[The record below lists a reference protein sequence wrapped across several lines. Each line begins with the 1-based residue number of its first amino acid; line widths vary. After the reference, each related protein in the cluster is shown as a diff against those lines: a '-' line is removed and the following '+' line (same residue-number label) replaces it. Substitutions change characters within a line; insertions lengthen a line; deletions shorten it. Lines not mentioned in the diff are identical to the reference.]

1 MDPTDASA
9 SVTSGAGGFGAATV
23 RKLAEMGEGPDR

>member
-9 SVTSGAGGFGAATV
+9 VLIGGAGGFGVAIV
-23 RKLAEMGEGPDR
+23 RKLAEMAAGS